1 MSSSWHDS
9 WTIDSRIAAF
19 PDTRPTPRFQYGRQ
33 DNLAIV
39 IRTWCYSNCRYRGYC
54 CHLPRFCLRGLH
66 GPGKRTPTRLA
77 MLSPAQRP
85 IPPIHRAISY
95 VFTALLSRLSLFV
108 LGLWW
113 IRVEE
118 VSRKRGFVTLD
129 SSLAGLGADPGIK
142 GVLAALRKR
151 GGLALGTS

>member
-1 MSSSWHDS
+1 MSRTLELEYRCMSSSWHDCS
-9 WTIDSRIAAF
+9 TIDSRPAAF

-39 IRTWCYSNCRYRGYC
+39 IRIWCHSNCRYRAYFC
-54 CHLPRFCLRGLH
+54 RLPRFCLRALH
-66 GPGKRTPTRLA
+66 GSGEWTPTRLV
-77 MLSPAQRP
+77 MLSLAPAQRP
-85 IPPIHRAISY
+85 IPPIHRASSY

-118 VSRKRGFVTLD
+118 VSRKRGLFVTLD
-129 SSLAGLGADPGIK
+129 FILSRA
-142 GVLAALRKR
+142 RC
-151 GGLALGTS
+151 